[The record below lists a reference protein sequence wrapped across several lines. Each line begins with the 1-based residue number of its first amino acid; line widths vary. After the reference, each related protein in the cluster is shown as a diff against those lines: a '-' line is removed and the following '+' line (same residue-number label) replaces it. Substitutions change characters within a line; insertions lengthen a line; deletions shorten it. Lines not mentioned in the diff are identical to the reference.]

1 MASTFWRMAQ
11 RSTLIWFGGSFFL
24 LAVVLFV
31 ISRLE
36 GGSRDSV
43 LAMSYLCG
51 LLGLIGASMCFAG
64 VRAVRRWVWIS
75 ENGQSV
81 EATVLGV
88 RLARFQ
94 RAIVWKNTIYVG
106 SPDNPI
112 LGPPVTP
119 TYIIH
124 YSYRDQLGNMYKG
137 HSGYLTVAGATPKP
151 GDHGLARFDPGHP
164 AKSIWIQQD

>member
-1 MASTFWRMAQ
+1 MASTFWRMAR
-11 RSTLIWFGGSFFL
+11 RSTLIWFGGPFFL

-43 LAMSYLCG
+43 LAMSYLSG
-51 LLGLIGASMCFAG
+51 LLGLLGASMYFAG
-64 VRAVRRWVWIS
+64 VRAARRWVWIS

-81 EATVLGV
+81 EATVVGV

-94 RAIVWKNTIYVG
+94 LAIVWKNTIYVR

-112 LGPPVTP
+112 VGRPVAP

-124 YSYRDQLGNMYKG
+124 YSYLDQLGNMYKG

-151 GDHGLARFDPGHP
+151 GDHGVARFDPEHP
-164 AKSIWIQQD
+164 AQSIWIQQD